1 VAASQLRRL
10 GLRVASSERVDDAL
24 ITGAPCL
31 ITEPT
36 KCMRDVYVTGGPLG
50 LQQWA
55 MNGPGKPVLNDG
67 EDVMLRHGDYWR
79 WIWGDD
85 LSAARAAG
93 LKRGHGQSI
102 CIDNPTHIRA
112 TRLPADARA
121 RDALLARHFVRQTR
135 AHSGAGRLTR

>member
-36 KCMRDVYVTGGPLG
+36 NCMRDVYVTGGPLG
-50 LQQWA
+50 PQHWA
-55 MNGPGKPVLNDG
+55 LNGPGKPVLKDG
-67 EDVMLRHGDYWR
+67 EDVMLRHGDHWR

-85 LSAARAAG
+85 LSAARVAA